1 MKMKLKFPNPGM
13 DDRIPSHEQ
22 LEKME
27 VEEAGDRPK
36 WDNKAQYL
44 LTCVGF
50 CVGLGNVWRFPYLC
64 QSHGGGAF
72 MIPFLI
78 LLVLEGIPLLH
89 LEFAIGQ
96 RLRKGPIG
104 VWKSINP
111 YLGGIGIAS
120 MLVSFLVGMYYN
132 TIMAW
137 ILWYLFNSF
146 QDPLPWSQ
154 CPLNA
159 NKTGVVDECARSS
172 TVDYFWYRETL
183 NSSTAIDD
191 SGDLQWW
198 MVLSLLVAWSLLYVC
213 CIRGIETSGKAVYIT
228 STLPYLVLTIFLIRG
243 LTLKGSIDGIKFLF
257 IPDVNELMNPSTWL
271 DAGAQVFYSFSLAFG
286 GLISFSSYNSVHN
299 NCEQDA
305 VIISIINGCTSVFSA
320 TVIYSI
326 IGFRATQKFDTC
338 ISNNILTLMNAFD
351 RPENSITPGNYTDV
365 LKELNATHTDIVG
378 SLSLPTCDLNT
389 LLSQGVEGTGLAF
402 IVFTEA
408 ITQMPISPLWAVLF
422 FIMLFCLGL
431 STMFGNMEGVVVPL
445 QDLNILPRSWPKE
458 VYCGLTCLVC
468 FGLGLIFATR
478 SGNYWLALFDN
489 FAGSIPLLVIGF
501 CEMVSVMYIYG
512 IDRFNSDIEFMIGH
526 KPNIFWQATWRVIS
540 PLIMIVILI
549 FYFVT
554 QVTKELTYLV
564 WDPASENFPALAAST
579 FPTWIYV
586 IIFILA
592 GIPSLA
598 VPLWAIVKFI
608 HNRCCKKKSSQQ
620 SLDTISAKIQMGD
633 KIKY

>member
-1 MKMKLKFPNPGM
+1 MKLKLPNPGL
-13 DDRIPSHEQ
+13 DDRIPTLGE

-27 VEEAGDRPK
+27 KEAAGDRPK

-96 RLRKGPIG
+96 RLRKGNVG
-104 VWKSINP
+104 VWRAINP
-111 YLGGIGIAS
+111 YLAGVGIS
-120 MLVSFLVGMYYN
+120 SLLVSFLVGMYYN

-137 ILWYLFNSF
+137 IMWYLFNSF

-159 NKTGVVDECARSS
+159 NRTGVVDECERSS
-172 TVDYFWYRETL
+172 TVDYFWYRETI
-183 NSSTAIDD
+183 NTSTSIDEG
-191 SGDLQWW
+191 GDLQWW
-198 MVLSLLVAWSLLYVC
+198 MVLSLVAAWTVLYVC

-228 STLPYLVLTIFLIRG
+228 STLPYVVLTIFLIRG
-243 LTLKGSIDGIKFLF
+243 LTLKGSLEGIKFLF
-257 IPDVNELMNPSTWL
+257 TPDVNELMNPATWL

-286 GLISFSSYNSVHN
+286 GLISFSSYNSIHN

-305 VIISIINGCTSVFSA
+305 VLISIINGCTSVYSA

-326 IGFRATQKFDTC
+326 IGFRATEKYDDCLGGNILKLINAFNLPE
-338 ISNNILTLMNAFD
+338 NNIT
-351 RPENSITPGNYTDV
+351 ESNYDDMLLYLNQTSPDV
-365 LKELNATHTDIVG
+365 FKELQIQK
-378 SLSLPTCDLNT
+378 CDMQFF
-389 LLSQGVEGTGLAF
+389 LSQGVEGTGLAF

-408 ITQMPISPLWAVLF
+408 ITKMPVSPIWAVLF

-431 STMFGNMEGVVVPL
+431 STMFGNVEGVVVPL
-445 QDLNILPRSWPKE
+445 QDLKVLPKTWPKE
-458 VYCGLTCLVC
+458 LFCGVSC
-468 FGLGLIFATR
+468 FISFTFGLIFAMR

-489 FAGSIPLLVIGF
+489 FAGSIPLLVIGL
-501 CEMVSVMYIYG
+501 CEMVAVMYIYG
-512 IDRFNSDIEFMIGH
+512 VDRFNKDIEFMIGH
-526 KPNIFWQATWRVIS
+526 KPNIFWQVTWRVVS
-540 PLIMIVILI
+540 PLIMVFILV

-554 QVTKELTYLV
+554 QVTKTLTYLA
-564 WDPASENFPALAAST
+564 WNPESESFPILEERPYPEWVYA
-579 FPTWIYV
+579 V
-586 IIFILA
+586 VFILA
-592 GIPSLA
+592 GIPSLSIPA
-598 VPLWAIVKFI
+598 VALFKFFQR
-608 HNRCCKKKSSQQ
+608 RCCKRTDYSD
-620 SLDTISAKIQMGD
+620 DTVKTVSAKIQMTH
-633 KIKY
+633 

>member
-1 MKMKLKFPNPGM
+1 MKLKLPNPGL
-13 DDRIPSHEQ
+13 DDRIPSYGE
-22 LEKME
+22 LEKLE

-78 LLVLEGIPLLH
+78 LVILEGIPLLH

-96 RLRKGPIG
+96 RLRKGSVG
-104 VWKSINP
+104 VWRSINP
-111 YLGGIGIAS
+111 YLTGVGIS
-120 MLVSFLVGMYYN
+120 SLMVSFLVGMYYN

-137 ILWYLFNSF
+137 IMWYLFNSF

-159 NKTGVVDECARSS
+159 NRTGPVAECERSS

-183 NSSTAIDD
+183 NTSTSIDE
-191 SGDLQWW
+191 SGGLQWW
-198 MVLSLLVAWSLLYVC
+198 MVLSLVAAWTVLYVC

-228 STLPYLVLTIFLIRG
+228 STLPYVVLTIFLIRG
-243 LTLKGSIDGIKFLF
+243 LTLKGSVAGIKFLF
-257 IPDVNELMNPSTWL
+257 TPDVDELMNPGTWL

-286 GLISFSSYNSVHN
+286 GLISFSSYNSIHN

-305 VIISIINGCTSVFSA
+305 VLISIINGCTSVFSA

-326 IGFRATQKFDTC
+326 IGFRATEKYDDC
-338 ISNNILTLMNAFD
+338 IGGNIMKLTNAFD
-351 RPENSITPGNYTDV
+351 LAEENITESNYNDM
-365 LKELNATHTDIVG
+365 LLFLNQSNPNVVKDLQIQH
-378 SLSLPTCDLNT
+378 CDMQFF
-389 LLSQGVEGTGLAF
+389 LSQGVEGTGLAF

-408 ITQMPISPLWAVLF
+408 IMKMPVSPIWAVLF

-431 STMFGNMEGVVVPL
+431 STMFGNVEGVVVPL
-445 QDLNILPRSWPKE
+445 QDLKLLPRSWPKE
-458 VYCGLTCLVC
+458 VFCGVTCAIS
-468 FGLGLIFATR
+468 FAFGLIFATR

-489 FAGSIPLLVIGF
+489 LAGSIPLLVIGL
-501 CEMVSVMYIYG
+501 CEMVAVIYIYG
-512 IDRFNSDIEFMIGH
+512 IDRFNKDIEFMIGH
-526 KPNIFWQATWRVIS
+526 KPNIFWQVTWRVVS
-540 PLIMIVILI
+540 PLIMVFILV
-549 FYFVT
+549 FYLVT
-554 QVTKELTYLV
+554 QVTKPLTYLV
-564 WDPASENFPALAAST
+564 WDPESENFPTLDKRPYPPYIS
-579 FPTWIYV
+579 
-586 IIFILA
+586 IIVFILA

-598 VPLWAIVKFI
+598 IPAVALFKCFQKK
-608 HNRCCKKKSSQQ
+608 CCKCKDHSDDTVK
-620 SLDTISAKIQMGD
+620 TISGQIQMN
-633 KIKY
+633 

>member
-1 MKMKLKFPNPGM
+1 MKWPKFSNPGL
-13 DDRIPSHEQ
+13 DDRIPSHED
-22 LEKME
+22 LERME
-27 VEEAGDRPK
+27 KEEAGDRPK

-96 RLRKGPIG
+96 RLRKGSVG
-104 VWKSINP
+104 VWRSINP
-111 YLGGIGIAS
+111 YLTGVGIAS
-120 MLVSFLVGMYYN
+120 LCVSFLVGMYYN

-137 ILWYLFNSF
+137 IMWYLFNSF
-146 QDPLPWSQ
+146 QNPLPWSQ

-159 NKTGVVDECARSS
+159 NRTGVVEECARSS

-183 NSSTAIDD
+183 NTSTRIDD
-191 SGDLQWW
+191 AGGLQWW
-198 MVLSLLVAWSLLYVC
+198 IVLALVAAWTVLYVC

-243 LTLKGSIDGIKFLF
+243 LTLKGSIEGIKFLF
-257 IPDVNELMNPSTWL
+257 TPDVNELMNPATWL

-299 NCEQDA
+299 NCEMDA
-305 VIISIINGCTSVFSA
+305 VLISIINGCTSVYSA

-326 IGFRATQKFDTC
+326 IGFRATQNFDAC
-338 ISNNILTLMNAFD
+338 MSDNIIKLMNAFNV
-351 RPENSITPGNYTDV
+351 PENNITDSNYNEMLNHYNQTNPDIILGLD
-365 LKELNATHTDIVG
+365 LK
-378 SLSLPTCDLNT
+378 TCDMQT
-389 LLSQGVEGTGLAF
+389 YLSQGVEGTGLAF

-408 ITQMPISPLWAVLF
+408 IIKMPVSPLWAVLF
-422 FIMLFCLGL
+422 FLMLFCLGL
-431 STMFGNMEGVVVPL
+431 STMFGNIEGVVVPL
-445 QDLNILPRSWPKE
+445 QDLNILPKTWPKE
-458 VYCGLTCLVC
+458 IFCGLTCLIS
-468 FGLGLIFATR
+468 FGFGLIFALR

-501 CEMVSVMYIYG
+501 SEMFAVIYIYG
-512 IDRFNSDIEFMIGH
+512 IDRFNKDIEFMVGH
-526 KPNIFWQATWRVIS
+526 RPNIFWQVTWRVIS

-554 QVTKELTYLV
+554 QVTKSFTYLV
-564 WDPASENFPALAAST
+564 WDEELES
-579 FPTWIYV
+579 FPTLGNQPYPSWISV

-592 GIPSLA
+592 GFPSLSI
-598 VPLWAIVKFI
+598 PLVAIFKFI
-608 HNRCCKKKSSQQ
+608 QKKCCKHKDHSD
-620 SLDTISAKIQMGD
+620 SLESLPAKIQMND
-633 KIKY
+633 NIKY